1 MMNWIMPE
9 HVSFFSRL
17 SRHLLLATLLAMSS
31 VAVPGIARAQL
42 VALVNGAPITELDI
56 SQRSRLDQVTTGK
69 SLSHKQ
75 VLEELIEDHLKVFI
89 AKRYGLDI
97 SDSDVDQALNSMAQR
112 SHITRQQLEQSL
124 KGRGVLPSALRF
136 KIRAEI
142 GWGQLVRGRYSAS
155 LQINDADIRNAMKA
169 GDNPDKD
176 ADANIGYTYTMYPI
190 TLIAP
195 RGDAGSRMREAEN
208 LRSRFDSCAQGVKM
222 VRVMRGA
229 VVREPVVKDSA
240 DLAPALRAMLD
251 KMEIGKLTTPEV
263 TAQGIQMFA
272 LCDRRKNTTDT
283 PAKRAVREQ
292 LYAKRYEAESRKFM
306 NEIRRQAMIE
316 YK

>member
-1 MMNWIMPE
+1 MMPE
-9 HVSFFSRL
+9 YVMPSLRL
-17 SRHLLLATLLAMSS
+17 ARAALSTALLV
-31 VAVPGIARAQL
+31 VAVIATPAIAQAQV
-42 VALVNGAPITELDI
+42 VALVNGAPITDLDI
-56 SQRSRLDQVTTGK
+56 AQRTRLDQVTTGK
-69 SLSHKQ
+69 SLGRKQ
-75 VLEELIEDHLKVFI
+75 VLEELIEDHLKIFI

-97 SDSDVDQALNSMAQR
+97 SDSDVDQALNSMAER

-124 KGRGVLPSALRF
+124 TGRGVSPSALRF
-136 KIRAEI
+136 KIQAEI

-169 GDNPDKD
+169 GDNPGKD
-176 ADANIGYTYTMYPI
+176 PEANIGYTYTMYPI
-190 TLIAP
+190 VLIAP
-195 RGDAGSRMREAEN
+195 RGEAGSRMREAEN

-229 VVREPVVKDSA
+229 VVREPIVKDSA
-240 DLAPALRAMLD
+240 DLAPALRDMLD

-283 PAKRAVREQ
+283 PAKRAIREQ

-306 NEIRRQAMIE
+306 NEVRRQAMIV